1 MKLNLKNSAQEQPE
15 NEFVGAAMG
24 LLNQLPERTQ
34 DIFKKRF
41 GLSGNFSAQTLD
53 KIGQDYGITRERIR
67 QIITD
72 FKKALRKKCEE
83 DEFKKAE
90 EKILCVIKE
99 NYDIIKEVD
108 AIAKLN
114 PQNSK
119 QVESV
124 IKFLADCSEKI
135 LMFFEKG
142 RIEKSWTASAPVI
155 EKVLKFAAET
165 ENIFKKEAKP
175 LTEAEIIKKIAE
187 RLPDFSSKE
196 ILNYLKV
203 LARVKKNKFGKWGM
217 RQWPEITPKGS
228 REKIYLVLKEEK
240 KPLHFT
246 RIAELIDEYKLGEKK
261 AHPQTTHN
269 ELIKDSRFV
278 LIGRGIY
285 ALSEWGY
292 SEGVLKDVIKDILEK
307 NGKPMKREEIIVEVL
322 KARKVKKTTVIINLN
337 NNKIFKRMGNSYG
350 LKK

>member
-1 MKLNLKNSAQEQPE
+1 MKSNLNNKVEKQAE
-15 NEFVGAAMG
+15 NEFVGAAME

-41 GLSGNFSAQTLD
+41 GLSGDFSALTLD
-53 KIGQDYGITRERIR
+53 KIGRDYGITRERIR
-67 QIITD
+67 QIIAD
-72 FKKALRKKCEE
+72 FKKVLYKKREE
-83 DEFKKAE
+83 ENFKKTE
-90 EKILCVIKE
+90 DILLCAIKE
-99 NYDIIKEVD
+99 NYDIIKKTD

-114 PQNSK
+114 PQCLK
-119 QVESV
+119 QVESA

-135 LMFFEKG
+135 LPFFEKG
-142 RIEKSWTASAPVI
+142 RIEKSWLASAPI
-155 EKVLKFAAET
+155 KERALKFAAEA
-165 ENIFKKEAKP
+165 ENIFQEEAEP
-175 LTEAEIIKKIAE
+175 LAEAEIVK
-187 RLPDFSSKE
+187 RLMARFSGFSSKE

-217 RQWPEITPKGS
+217 HHWPEISPGGS

-240 KPLHFT
+240 KPLHFS
-246 RIAELIDEYKLGEKK
+246 RIAELIDEYKLGKRK
-261 AHPQTTHN
+261 AHPQTIHN
-269 ELIKDSRFV
+269 ELIKDKKFV

-307 NGKPMKREEIIVEVL
+307 NGKPMKREEIIAEVL

-337 NNKIFKRMGNSYG
+337 NNKIFKRTGDLYG

>member
-1 MKLNLKNSAQEQPE
+1 MGKQAENE
-15 NEFVGAAMG
+15 NEFVGAAME
-24 LLNQLPERTQ
+24 LLSQLPERTQ

-41 GLSGNFSAQTLD
+41 GLSGDFSAQTLD
-53 KIGQDYGITRERIR
+53 KIGQDYNITRERIR
-67 QIITD
+67 QIIAD
-72 FKKALRKKCEE
+72 SKKVLRKKCEE

-90 EKILCVIKE
+90 EKMLCAIE
-99 NYDIIKEVD
+99 NNCGIIKEVD
-108 AIAKLN
+108 AIEKLN
-114 PQNSK
+114 PQNLK
-119 QVESV
+119 QTESA
-124 IKFLADCSEKI
+124 IKFLADCSKK
-135 LMFFEKG
+135 LRMVFEKG
-142 RIEKSWTASAPVI
+142 RIEKSWLVSNQVL
-155 EKVLKFAAET
+155 EKVLKFAVET
-165 ENIFKKEAKP
+165 ENIFKKEARP
-175 LTEAEIIKKIAE
+175 LAEAEVIKKIAE
-187 RLPDFSSKE
+187 RLPDFSVKE

-203 LARVKKNKFGKWGM
+203 LTRVKKNKFEKWGM
-217 RQWPEITPKGS
+217 RHWLEITPKGS

-240 KPLHFT
+240 NPLHFT
-246 RIAELIDEYKLGEKK
+246 RIAELIDKYKLGEKK

-269 ELIKDSRFV
+269 ELIKDARFV

-307 NGKPMKREEIIVEVL
+307 NGKPMKRDDIVAEVL